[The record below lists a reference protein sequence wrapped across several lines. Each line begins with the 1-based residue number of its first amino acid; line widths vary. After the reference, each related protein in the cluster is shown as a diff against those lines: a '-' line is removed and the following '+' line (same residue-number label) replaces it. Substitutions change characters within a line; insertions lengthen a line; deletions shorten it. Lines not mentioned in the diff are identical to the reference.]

1 MIDRIAKTRQ
11 SRQEIIAT
19 WRMIGLLFVGM
30 VFVAFFVHFAMSDLA
45 TAGQTYEEK
54 WADWWL
60 NGIGGMF
67 VVGYAA
73 LLTIF
78 ILLYFAWKERVFLSR
93 IFEIVLYSLAEVMA
107 GPVWLTHYFLQWE
120 ERRKK

>member
-1 MIDRIAKTRQ
+1 M
-11 SRQEIIAT
+11 

-30 VFVAFFVHFAMSDLA
+30 VFVAFFAHFAMSDLA

-60 NGIGGMF
+60 GGIGCIF

-73 LLTIF
+73 LLTLF
-78 ILLYFAWKERVFLSR
+78 ILLYFAWKERVPLSR
-93 IFEIVLYSLAEVMA
+93 IFEIVVYPLADVVA
-107 GPVWLTHYFLQWE
+107 GLVWLIHHIFRWKE
-120 ERRKK
+120 GRKK